1 MARNKRKVVKD
12 KEKFKKIRKEARKRW
27 RNKKANEKAMKN
39 AQKELVPGKPTSKKI
54 SSPVAQLP
62 EKTAPKL
69 AAKSKTQVEHRH
81 VREIDPCLIVRSEK
95 FLGCGSF
102 GNCYLAHY
110 RDILVAVK
118 EFKAEKFGRDNMKK
132 EVRNEA
138 KMISHLEDHRGV
150 PLLFGI
156 VTKSEP
162 LRLITKFHGRKD
174 MCVTLS
180 NLIKKKKLDK
190 PTWLGILKD
199 TIKALDHI
207 HSGGILHNDLKSNN
221 VVMEQREQ
229 EWNPVVIDFGKA
241 RFFNDPKPVMSLPK
255 VKQEEYRKRYP
266 HIAPEIVNGSG
277 RQSYASDIYS
287 LSKIVLAVLNL
298 LPTATARSL
307 RVAKRALCEE
317 PFERPSL
324 KDMLAAL

>member
-39 AQKELVPGKPTSKKI
+39 AQKELVPGKPASKKI

-132 EVRNEA
+132 EVRHGA
-138 KMISHLEDHRGV
+138 KMISHLEDHHGV

-174 MCVTLS
+174 VCNFVQP
-180 NLIKKKKLDK
+180 N
-190 PTWLGILKD
+190 
-199 TIKALDHI
+199 
-207 HSGGILHNDLKSNN
+207 
-221 VVMEQREQ
+221 
-229 EWNPVVIDFGKA
+229 
-241 RFFNDPKPVMSLPK
+241 
-255 VKQEEYRKRYP
+255 QEEE
-266 HIAPEIVNGSG
+266 AGQTN
-277 RQSYASDIYS
+277 
-287 LSKIVLAVLNL
+287 LAWN
-298 LPTATARSL
+298 
-307 RVAKRALCEE
+307 
-317 PFERPSL
+317 FERYHQSFGPHTL
-324 KDMLAAL
+324 WWHFAQRPEE

>member
-1 MARNKRKVVKD
+1 MVRNKRKVVKD

-27 RNKKANEKAMKN
+27 RNKKAHEKVLKN
-39 AQKELVPGKPTSKKI
+39 AQKELVPGKLASKKI

-62 EKTAPKL
+62 EKTVPKD
-69 AAKSKTQVEHRH
+69 AAKSKRQVEHRH
-81 VREIDPCLIVRSEK
+81 VRELDPALIVRSEK

-110 RDILVAVK
+110 RDVLVAVK
-118 EFKAEKFGRDNMKK
+118 EFKAETFGRDDMKK
-132 EVRNEA
+132 EVRHEA
-138 KMISHLEDHRGV
+138 KMINHLEDHRGV

-156 VTKSEP
+156 ATKSEP

-174 MCVTLS
+174 KSVTLS
-180 NLIKKKKLDK
+180 NLIRKKKLDK
-190 PTWLGILKD
+190 PTWLGILKN
-199 TIKALDHI
+199 TIETLDHI
-207 HSGGILHNDLKSNN
+207 HSCGILHNDLKSNN

-229 EWNPVVIDFGKA
+229 KWNPVIIDFGKA
-241 RFFNDPKPVMSLPK
+241 RFFSDPKPVMSLPE
-255 VKQEEYRKRYP
+255 VKQEKYRKQYP
-266 HIAPEIVNGSG
+266 NIAPEIVNGSG

-287 LSKIVLAVLNL
+287 LSKIVLAVLDL
-298 LPTATARSL
+298 LPTATSRSL

-317 PFERPSL
+317 PDERPSL